1 MFVNINILLYFCTR
15 ITKRVQKLFG
25 KDKQNNLKY
34 KENGRKF

>member
-1 MFVNINILLYFCTR
+1 MFCDPKYLLYFCTR